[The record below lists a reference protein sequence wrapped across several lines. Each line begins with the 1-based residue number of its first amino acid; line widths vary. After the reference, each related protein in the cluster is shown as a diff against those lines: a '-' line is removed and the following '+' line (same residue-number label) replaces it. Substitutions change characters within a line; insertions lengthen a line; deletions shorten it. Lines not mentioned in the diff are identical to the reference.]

1 MGQVSKP
8 DSKMFN
14 CLYNI
19 KLKWHHNNFPV
30 DQWTDWRLQGTS
42 RDRTALSCSLR
53 NVKLSPENLAETC
66 PDKSADR
73 SHYFYIIGIC
83 LYSVRLSVSHFNVV
97 ELQVPRQQCSNV
109 PRQECKQVIFK
120 TVQTSVNHF
129 SNLKSNR
136 FHHKYNFR
144 CRGRSVSKSR
154 GPHV

>member
-8 DSKMFN
+8 DSKIFN

-30 DQWTDWRLQGTS
+30 DQWTKWSLQGTS

-73 SHYFYIIGIC
+73 SLFFYHWDLSLVC
-83 LYSVRLSVSHFNVV
+83 QTVCLSVSHLIMLRCRFHVSSAAMF
-97 ELQVPRQQCSNV
+97 QDR
-109 PRQECKQVIFK
+109 
-120 TVQTSVNHF
+120 SVNRWSSRQFRLQLISFPILNPTVSYTEIF
-129 SNLKSNR
+129 S
-136 FHHKYNFR
+136 
-144 CRGRSVSKSR
+144 GAEDGV
-154 GPHV
+154 